1 MSGRASAIWKLLTSL
16 AILLGVGL
24 QLTDTPGRGPD
35 WSTFAYFTT
44 LSNLLVLS
52 WALPAALRLWRGREA
67 GAADSVWRGMA
78 VMGVAITF
86 LVANCLLDGVRNQA
100 GEIRF
105 SLFLLHELTPLM
117 TAADWLVFD
126 PRGWMRRRDIPAWA
140 AFPCGYTAVVLAA
153 QALGGPSLY
162 PFLNMAERGTA
173 QMVWTLAA
181 LLAALVLLG
190 LGLCAL
196 DRRPDCP
203 KTGKTDRRWLVRVGR
218 TTGGNKD

>member
-140 AFPCGYTAVVLAA
+140 AFPCGYTAVFEYGGTGNGADGVDAGGAA
-153 QALGGPSLY
+153 GG
-162 PFLNMAERGTA
+162 AGTA
-173 QMVWTLAA
+173 GIGTVCAGPQT
-181 LLAALVLLG
+181 G
-190 LGLCAL
+190 LPQN
-196 DRRPDCP
+196 RKNR
-203 KTGKTDRRWLVRVGR
+203 
-218 TTGGNKD
+218 